1 MTVGGSRRRR
11 LVSIAIYVIMAVLL
25 VVWSLGPILW
35 AVVISLSNQSE
46 MQDSKTILPA
56 HPTLTNYHTLLFD
69 PDSDFGELFA
79 SGIRNSVI
87 ASFLSIIFV
96 IPIAALSAYAF
107 SRFRFRMKQA
117 IRIGL
122 LLTLLI
128 PFFAVMIT
136 LYKLFAV
143 FHLLN
148 TLVGVIAVYVSAFLP
163 LTIWLLNSYFE
174 ALPQNI
180 EEAAWIDGCSVL
192 QTMLRVV
199 LPLSMPAI
207 LSAALIVFLMTWNQF
222 LIPLILAPTPQ
233 IKPVAV
239 TITQFATK
247 REQLQG
253 LIAAGG
259 IVALLPPALI
269 ALVFRRLLVR
279 GLAAGATKG

>member
-1 MTVGGSRRRR
+1 M
-11 LVSIAIYVIMAVLL
+11 AIYLIMAMLL

-35 AVVISLSNQSE
+35 AVVISISNESE
-46 MQDSKTILPA
+46 MQDTATIVPA
-56 HPTLTNYHTLLFD
+56 HPTLANYHTLLFD
-69 PDSDFGELFA
+69 PGSDFGELFV
-79 SGIRNSVI
+79 SGIKNSVI
-87 ASFLSIIFV
+87 ASFLSIIV
-96 IPIAALSAYAF
+96 VVPIAALSAYAF
-107 SRFRFRMKQA
+107 SRFQFRMKEV

-122 LLTLLI
+122 LLTLVI
-128 PFFAVMIT
+128 PFFAVIIT

-148 TLVGVIAVYVSAFLP
+148 TLAGVIAVYVSAFLP

-199 LPLSMPAI
+199 LPLSTPAI

-222 LIPLILAPTPQ
+222 LIPLILAPTPD

-247 REQLQG
+247 QEQLQG

-259 IVALLPPALI
+259 VVALLPPAII

>member
-1 MTVGGSRRRR
+1 MTAGGSLRRRP
-11 LVSIAIYVIMAVLL
+11 LSVAIYAIAAALL
-25 VVWSLGPILW
+25 LAWSLGPILW
-35 AVVISLSNQSE
+35 AGVISVSNQSE
-46 MQDSKTILPA
+46 LQDTAILPQ
-56 HPTLTNYHTLLFD
+56 HPTFANYHTLLFD
-69 PDSDFGELFA
+69 PKSDFAELFA
-79 SGIRNSVI
+79 TGIRNSVI
-87 ASFLSIIFV
+87 ASLLSIVLV
-96 IPIAALSAYAF
+96 IPVAALSAYAF
-107 SRFRFRMKQA
+107 SRFQFRIKQA
-117 IRIGL
+117 IRMGL
-122 LLTLLI
+122 LLTLVI
-128 PFFAVMIT
+128 PFFAVMIA

-148 TLVGVIAVYVSAFLP
+148 TLAGVIAVYVSAFLP

-199 LPLSMPAI
+199 LPISMPAI

-222 LIPLILAPTPQ
+222 LIPLILAPTPG

-247 REQLQG
+247 QEQLQG

-259 IVALLPPALI
+259 VVALLPPAII